1 MPRSPHR
8 TPAAS
13 QRESHDQMVAR
24 LAKRWI
30 QLDAEVVEPDANIVE
45 MSKRVANKRDFKERF
60 SPHEVLHPPGSR
72 FHPDQLE
79 HKSLFLQTFRS
90 HRLDDLLGDA

>member
-1 MPRSPHR
+1 MPRAPHR

-13 QRESHDQMVAR
+13 QRESHDQMAAR

-45 MSKRVANKRDFKERF
+45 MSKRVANKRDF
-60 SPHEVLHPPGSR
+60 
-72 FHPDQLE
+72 
-79 HKSLFLQTFRS
+79 
-90 HRLDDLLGDA
+90 